1 MVDANLP
8 ELFRGRVMPG
18 QPLIV
23 VAVASEAA
31 DLDEDAPVLLT
42 GIGRL
47 RTAMA
52 LTDCLH
58 RYREAGGMPSAII
71 NIGTAGALR
80 PGLSGLHRIDRVV
93 LHDFSHS
100 GVAALTGRDEYPPID
115 LGPISSD
122 PLTLA
127 TGDAF
132 VEDNN
137 TRARL
142 ATDAHLVDMEGYA
155 VAAVAEWF
163 GVPVQLAKIVSDSAD
178 GDAGESWHREMPALA
193 RELAAHS
200 RQALGGPGDA
210 ADDSGDD
217 LQG

>member
-1 MVDANLP
+1 MIPVSEKNLP
-8 ELFRGRVMPG
+8 ELFRGEIMPG

-23 VAVASEAA
+23 VAVAAEAT

-47 RTAMA
+47 NATLA

-58 RYREAGGMPSAII
+58 RYLRAGGLPSAIV

-80 PGLSGLHRIDRVV
+80 PGLTGLHRVGRVM
-93 LHDFSHS
+93 LHDFSHA

-115 LGPISSD
+115 LGPISTD

-127 TGDAF
+127 TGDVF
-132 VEDNN
+132 VEDDA
-137 TRARL
+137 TRDDL
-142 ATDAHLVDMEGYA
+142 AQDAHLVDMEGYA
-155 VAAVAEWF
+155 LAAVAERF
-163 GVPVQLAKIVSDSAD
+163 GVPVQIAKIVSDSAD
-178 GDAGESWHREMPALA
+178 GSAGASWQREMPGLA

-200 RQALGGPGDA
+200 RQALGGP
-210 ADDSGDD
+210 DSARRT
-217 LQG
+217 